1 MRDLEDS
8 ERRMKIRVLLAP
20 LRGRPLP
27 VAKEMSTIEEVIRAM
42 TQIEHSRVFF
52 VVNDHGQLRGTISL
66 GVLVRQVFS
75 REHAPEGRA
84 RFLIGMVTAE
94 RARDIMLPQPVYALE
109 SEEVGTVV
117 DRMITS
123 QVKEIPILDDEM
135 RVVGDLT
142 MIDLLKFL
150 STAQG
155 P

>member
-66 GVLVRQVFS
+66 GVLVRIIL
-75 REHAPEGRA
+75 RR
-84 RFLIGMVTAE
+84 LISGV
-94 RARDIMLPQPVYALE
+94 RL
-109 SEEVGTVV
+109 
-117 DRMITS
+117 
-123 QVKEIPILDDEM
+123 IPGLI
-135 RVVGDLT
+135 V
-142 MIDLLKFL
+142 
-150 STAQG
+150 
-155 P
+155 